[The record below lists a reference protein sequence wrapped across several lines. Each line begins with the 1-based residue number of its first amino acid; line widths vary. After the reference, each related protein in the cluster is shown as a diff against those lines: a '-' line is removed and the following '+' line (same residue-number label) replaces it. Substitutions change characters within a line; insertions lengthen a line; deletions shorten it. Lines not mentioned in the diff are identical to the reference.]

1 MVVHRKTERDK
12 GASSPV
18 LGSVSTGRRSQHLSC
33 PFCSSYDINRLYL
46 ASLGLDSCDCA
57 ACGARWDE
65 SKATGEYRGRAHMA
79 SVVIPRQA

>member
-1 MVVHRKTERDK
+1 MVHRRTEREK
-12 GASSPV
+12 GAEAPAAKEP
-18 LGSVSTGRRSQHLSC
+18 QHLSC

-65 SKATGEYRGRAHMA
+65 SKATGEYRGRAHRA
-79 SVVIPRQA
+79 SVVIPRPS